1 MLGDS
6 SEDHLLGLVGY
17 PIPLRMLGTICSFPF
32 SIRDHHCLS
41 EAISSDIAAA
51 AADLTVSHSHLL
63 YRSRMVHL
71 LQPDLSFFFHLV
83 PMPKC

>member
-17 PIPLRMLGTICSFPF
+17 PIPLRMLGTICFFPF
-32 SIRDHHCLS
+32 SIGYQHCLS
-41 EAISSDIAAA
+41 EAVSSDTA
-51 AADLTVSHSHLL
+51 AADLTVSNSHLL